1 MGTGSCGRREIA
13 RNARR
18 LALAV
23 ALAVPLALAVLVGCA
38 GPKVRNPVPDLLTTR
53 PWINERPGGD
63 YHDSD
68 ADAVADL
75 AAMIAGAEP
84 LRPPVA
90 TARPLNVLCVS
101 GGGKYA
107 AFTAGALCGWTASG
121 TRPEFDVATGVS
133 SGAPTA
139 FMAFLGPKYDHSLAQ
154 LFLHLN
160 RSDLFRWQPIRG
172 LLTGRGLMTSRP
184 LEKLLDKN
192 IDDEVMADLCAA
204 HGQGRRLFVATSNV
218 LSHRLVV
225 WDIGAI
231 ACSGRPDGKEL
242 IRKVVL
248 AACSIPG
255 IVPPVEF
262 DVVVNGVRYRELHA
276 DAGNLTQ
283 VFVRTVGPL
292 PRGSSVWVLSAGKSY
307 PDRADAPPGIVETLV
322 NAVSATL
329 YALYRADVV
338 KLYALCGT
346 TKSRFGLIALPDDFQ
361 GRSSSMVFDPDE
373 SRRMYLIGYQMGAG
387 GAWQPLPPGTAPGE
401 VIPPRAGLEFVVP
414 Q

>member
-1 MGTGSCGRREIA
+1 MRTGSCGRRGIA
-13 RNARR
+13 RNAQW
-18 LALAV
+18 LALT
-23 ALAVPLALAVLVGCA
+23 VPLALAVFVGCA
-38 GPKVRNPVPDLLTTR
+38 GPRVQHPVPDALTIK
-53 PWINERPGGD
+53 PWTNEKPGD
-63 YHDSD
+63 RYHDAD
-68 ADAVADL
+68 ADAVAGL
-75 AAMIAGAEP
+75 AAAIAGTDP
-84 LRPPVA
+84 PRPPA
-90 TARPLNVLCVS
+90 ARPQNVLCVS

-107 AFTAGALCGWTASG
+107 AFTAGALNGWTASG

-139 FMAFLGPKYDHSLAQ
+139 FMAFLGPKYDTSLAQ

-184 LEKLLDKN
+184 LEKILDKY
-192 IDDEVMADLCAA
+192 IDDEVVADLCAVHA
-204 HGQGRRLFVATSNV
+204 QGRRLFVATSNV
-218 LSHRLVV
+218 LTHRLVV

-255 IVPPVEF
+255 IVPAVEF

-283 VFVRTVGPL
+283 VFVRTSGPL
-292 PRGSSVWVLSAGKSY
+292 PPGSSVWVLSAGKSY
-307 PDRADAPPGIVETLV
+307 PNRSTVKCPGIFETLV

-329 YALYRADVV
+329 YALYRADTV
-338 KLYALCGT
+338 KVYALCGVSR
-346 TKSRFGLIALPDDFQ
+346 SRFGLIALPDDFQ
-361 GRSSSMVFDPDE
+361 GRSSSMVFDPAE
-373 SRRMYLIGYQMGAG
+373 SQRMYLVGYQMGVG
-387 GAWQPLPPGTAPGE
+387 GAWETVPPGTAPGD
-401 VIPPRAGLEFVVP
+401 VCPPRAGLEFIVP
-414 Q
+414 